1 MMIGQSD
8 KGQWMAFFVVQV
20 MGVGKA
26 NIYNVCYNAEQKAV
40 NARDRLNSTNLT
52 GYRWEVVMFSD
63 WDQLDA
69 HFTIKPEPEPPLEE
83 RMTRGLDQLIVPEH
97 REKVQHIIDTLR
109 SISYNSGWD
118 DGREFTK
125 KEFST

>member
-1 MMIGQSD
+1 
-8 KGQWMAFFVVQV
+8 MAFFVVQV
-20 MGVGKA
+20 MGAGKA
-26 NIYNVCYNAEQKAV
+26 NIYNVSYNTEQKAV
-40 NARDRLNSTNLT
+40 NACERLNSTNIT
-52 GYRWEVVMFSD
+52 SYPWGVVMFSD

-83 RMTRGLDQLIVPEH
+83 RMVKGLDQFIVPEY

-109 SISYNSGWD
+109 SISYNGGWD